1 MKKILLILFVIQMFV
16 FTQKSMAWFDEG
28 HMIIASIAWD
38 DLSAEERLKANYL
51 ISILADADPDYSD
64 FIRAATWMDGI
75 KGKGLHY
82 FDGYHFINQ
91 YYVVYSPDVMPLY
104 EDNNVVWTIN
114 QALKTFN
121 GYKANPS
128 EFAMAMSLR
137 FLIHAVGD
145 IHQPLHN
152 TSRVSENTPKGDRGG
167 NGFPIDSI
175 LYGTYQGEPSYLTNL
190 HKLWDSGVQSFASV
204 NAADS
209 DYYKKKGETEKDKKK
224 VIEHFNNLSEGE
236 RKIIENKIN
245 NVIDTREWSRESFK
259 LGIEYAYN
267 GIEENS
273 QTTKEYT
280 QKGQEVCM
288 EQAYIAG
295 KRLSKILKDILTKV
309 EKPVKD
315 FQTRK

>member
-1 MKKILLILFVIQMFV
+1 MKKVLLIFIVIQMFV
-16 FTQKSMAWFDEG
+16 FTQTVRAWFDEG

-38 DLSAEERLKANYL
+38 DLSPEEQQKANYL

-75 KGKGLHY
+75 KGKGLSY
-82 FDGYHFINQ
+82 FNGYHFINQ
-91 YYVVYSPDVMPLY
+91 YYVVYSPDTMPLY
-104 EDNNVVWTIN
+104 ENNNVVWTIN

-121 GYKANPS
+121 GYKPS
-128 EFAMAMSLR
+128 DFSMAMSFR

-152 TSRVSENTPKGDRGG
+152 TSRVSEDTPKGDRGG

-175 LYGTYQGEPSYLTNL
+175 LYGTYHGKPSYLTNL

-209 DYYKKKGETEKDKKK
+209 DYDKKKGEIEIDKKE
-224 VIEHFNNLSEGE
+224 IFEYISNLKPEDT
-236 RKIIENKIN
+236 KIIEDKIN
-245 NVIDTREWSRESFK
+245 NVTDPREWSRESFK
-259 LGIEYAYN
+259 LGIEYAYT
-267 GIEENS
+267 GIQENS
-273 QTTKEYT
+273 LPSKEYA
-280 QKGQEVCM
+280 QKGQAVCM

-295 KRLSKILKDILTKV
+295 KRLSKILKEILKKV
-309 EKPVKD
+309 ENPS
-315 FQTRK
+315 

>member
-1 MKKILLILFVIQMFV
+1 MKKALLILIVIQMFV
-16 FTQKSMAWFDEG
+16 FTQKTMAWFDEG

-38 DLSAEERLKANYL
+38 DLSPEEQQKANYL

-64 FIRAATWMDGI
+64 FIQAATWMDGI

-121 GYKANPS
+121 GYKPS
-128 EFAMAMSLR
+128 EFSMGMSFR

-152 TSRVSENTPKGDRGG
+152 TSRVSKDTPEGDRGG
-167 NGFPIDSI
+167 NEFPVDGGA
-175 LYGTYQGEPSYLTNL
+175 YGTYHGKTSYLTDL
-190 HKLWDSGVQSFASV
+190 HKLWDSGVLSFAPV
-204 NAADS
+204 NASDPDYDKEKS
-209 DYYKKKGETEKDKKK
+209 EIEKDEKEIIDYY
-224 VIEHFNNLSEGE
+224 NNLSETE
-236 RKIIENKIN
+236 RNIIDNKIDS
-245 NVIDTREWSRESFK
+245 ITDPREWSRESFT
-259 LGIEYAYN
+259 LGIEYAYQ
-267 GIEENS
+267 GITENS
-273 QTTKEYT
+273 KPSEEYI
-280 QKGQEVCM
+280 QLGQNVCM

-295 KRLSKILKDILTKV
+295 KRLSKILKEILKKV
-309 EKPVKD
+309 EKPS
-315 FQTRK
+315 

>member
-1 MKKILLILFVIQMFV
+1 MKKALLIFIVIQMFV

-38 DLSAEERLKANYL
+38 DLSLEEQQKANYL

-104 EDNNVVWTIN
+104 EDNNVVSTIN
-114 QALKTFN
+114 QAIRTFK
-121 GYKANPS
+121 GYKPS
-128 EFAMAMSLR
+128 EFAMAMSFR

-152 TSRVSENTPKGDRGG
+152 ISRVSEDTPEGDRGG

-175 LYGTYQGEPSYLTNL
+175 LYGTYYGKPSYLTNL

-209 DYYKKKGETEKDKKK
+209 DYDKKKGEIEIDKKE
-224 VIEHFNNLSEGE
+224 IFEYINNLKPEDT
-236 RKIIENKIN
+236 KIIEDKIN
-245 NVIDTREWSRESFK
+245 NVTDPREWSRESFK
-259 LGIEYAYN
+259 LGIEYAYT
-267 GIEENS
+267 GIQENTLPS
-273 QTTKEYT
+273 EEYT
-280 QKGQEVCM
+280 QKGQAVCM

-295 KRLSKILKDILTKV
+295 KRLSKILKEILIKV
-309 EKPVKD
+309 EMPS
-315 FQTRK
+315 